1 MLLLFLRL
9 FVELDFVI
17 VLEYTAVVVLTGKST
32 KGIALVASARVLAL
46 IKVER
51 REPSLWRTLRWFV
64 MRGFLEVE
72 VREGGRM
79 ERVKTEW
86 RARQWDWA
94 VLRL

>member
-1 MLLLFLRL
+1 M
-9 FVELDFVI
+9 
-17 VLEYTAVVVLTGKST
+17 
-32 KGIALVASARVLAL
+32 LAL
-46 IKVER
+46 INVER
-51 REPSLWRTLRWFV
+51 REPSLWRTLRWIV
-64 MRGFLEVE
+64 MRGFLVVE